1 MMSDV
6 HGIFLRIGATMFFT
20 LMTVCVKWLADAVPL
35 GQVVFYRSVF
45 ALIPLVTYLVLT
57 GDFPRG
63 LATRRPKAHVL
74 RCILG
79 CTAMF
84 ASFAALRY
92 LPLAHASVIGYLA
105 PILAMLMARPLLGEI
120 VIRTRWISVMFGFFG
135 VMVLVIPEATGVQVD
150 PGYLLGIGLA
160 LTMAIFT
167 AGAKIQIRSLA
178 LTETAGAIALYFALT
193 CALAGL
199 VTAPFGWVSPT
210 PEQLLYLIGAGA
222 AGGIAHI
229 MMTLALKHSEVSK
242 LAPFEYLALV
252 FAVIADALF
261 FGVVPGVAFYIA
273 AACIVMATLIIV
285 VGDRRQ
291 PKLPASRH
299 KA

>member
-1 MMSDV
+1 MTSDF
-6 HGIFLRIGATMFFT
+6 HGIALRIGATLFFT
-20 LMTVCVKWLADAVPL
+20 LMTVCVKWLADTVPL
-35 GQVVFYRSVF
+35 GQVVFYRSAI
-45 ALIPLVTYLVLT
+45 ALIPLVIYLMAT
-57 GDFPRG
+57 GEFPRG
-63 LATRRPKAHVL
+63 LATRRPMAHVL

-105 PILAMLMARPLLGEI
+105 PILAVLLARALLGEI
-120 VIRTRWISVMFGFFG
+120 VNRTRWLSVMFGFLG
-135 VMVLVIPEATGVQVD
+135 VLVLVIPEAAGVQVD
-150 PGYLLGIGLA
+150 AGYLLGIGLA

-178 LTETAGAIALYFALT
+178 LTENAGAIALYFALT
-193 CALAGL
+193 CTLAGL
-199 VTAPFGWVSPT
+199 ATAPLGWVSPT
-210 PEQLLYLIGAGA
+210 PEQLIYLIGAGA

-242 LAPFEYLALV
+242 LAPFEYLALI

-261 FGVVPGVAFYIA
+261 FEVIPGVAFYIA
-273 AACIVMATLIIV
+273 AACIVMATLIV
-285 VGDRRQ
+285 VAGDRRR
-291 PKLPASRH
+291 PKLPATGH

>member
-1 MMSDV
+1 MTSDL
-6 HGIFLRIGATMFFT
+6 HGIALRIGATMFFT
-20 LMTVCVKWLADAVPL
+20 LMTVCVKWLADTVPL
-35 GQVVFYRSVF
+35 GQVVFYRSAF
-45 ALIPLVTYLVLT
+45 ALIPLVIYLVAT

-63 LATRRPKAHVL
+63 LATRRPMAHVL
-74 RCILG
+74 RCALG
-79 CTAMF
+79 CAAMF
-84 ASFAALRY
+84 ASFASLRY

-105 PILAMLMARPLLGEI
+105 PILAVLLARALLGEI
-120 VIRTRWISVMFGFFG
+120 VNRTRWASVMFGFLG
-135 VMVLVIPEATGVQVD
+135 VLVLVIPEATGVQVD

-178 LTETAGAIALYFALT
+178 LTENAGAIALYFALT

-199 VTAPFGWVSPT
+199 ATAPLGWVSPT

-242 LAPFEYLALV
+242 LAPFEYLALI

-261 FGVVPGVAFYIA
+261 FGVIPGIAFYLA
-273 AACIVMATLIIV
+273 AACIVMATLIV
-285 VGDRRQ
+285 VAGDRRR
-291 PKLPASRH
+291 PKAPVAGQNV
-299 KA
+299 

>member
-1 MMSDV
+1 MTSDF
-6 HGIFLRIGATMFFT
+6 HGIILRIGATMFFT
-20 LMTVCVKWLADAVPL
+20 LMTVCVKWLADTVPL
-35 GQVVFYRSVF
+35 GQVVFYRSAC
-45 ALIPLVTYLVLT
+45 ALIPLVIYLFAT

-63 LATRRPKAHVL
+63 LATRRPMAHVL

-105 PILAMLMARPLLGEI
+105 PILAVLLARALLGEI
-120 VIRTRWISVMFGFFG
+120 VNRTRWISVMFGFLG
-135 VMVLVIPEATGVQVD
+135 VLVLVIPEATGVQVD
-150 PGYLLGIGLA
+150 PGYLLGVGLA

-178 LTETAGAIALYFALT
+178 RTENAGAIALYFALT

-199 VTAPFGWVSPT
+199 ATAPLGWVSPT
-210 PEQLLYLIGAGA
+210 PEQLIYLVGAGA

-229 MMTLALKHSEVSK
+229 MMTLAMKHSEVSK
-242 LAPFEYLALV
+242 LAPFEYLALI

-261 FGVVPGVAFYIA
+261 FGVIPGIVFYIA
-273 AACIVMATLIIV
+273 AACIVMATLIV
-285 VGDRRQ
+285 VAGDRRR
-291 PKLPASRH
+291 PKLPIAGH